1 MSTLPVLNIAT
12 NDLMSAINTA
22 SLTLGNGPDIT
33 SHFLFEMIENELFV
47 SACNPPR
54 IYSSIPLQGYK
65 IDYPEVEENEEE
77 AQDGDDS
84 EEENHSFPSF
94 TVEGKRLQKAIKAV
108 NGLLRI
114 TVDSGSVNIT
124 SDKGSLELSSL
135 DPTVF
140 PPWRSMYDSAV
151 NTAKTV
157 PATTLHDALVISKPF
172 MSTDEARRP
181 ELAQIYFTNGT
192 AFACDGFGLS
202 MAKSDSFK
210 DIEMKFHH
218 NDVAS
223 VIKFV
228 KVYENTSIEIFTAD
242 KATFL
247 KAEDGAILG
256 MMEVPFNMPKPI
268 TSKYIDAFNWTPRR
282 VWRVQKD
289 EFNNAL
295 NFLSSGADES
305 DYKVTLIDSE
315 VETLSPPRLEMNAL
329 NSRGVLSYSLED
341 MGSDAEINDDLDLNT
356 IEDLGERLYADRAL
370 QDKQGKTE
378 GDDIASFSFNIN
390 YMKRSLDVT
399 SSILT
404 FGCNREGETK
414 GYMLFKQASASGVE
428 VVSILGWM
436 V

>member
-1 MSTLPVLNIAT
+1 
-12 NDLMSAINTA
+12 
-22 SLTLGNGPDIT
+22 
-33 SHFLFEMIENELFV
+33 
-47 SACNPPR
+47 
-54 IYSSIPLQGYK
+54 
-65 IDYPEVEENEEE
+65 
-77 AQDGDDS
+77 
-84 EEENHSFPSF
+84 
-94 TVEGKRLQKAIKAV
+94 
-108 NGLLRI
+108 
-114 TVDSGSVNIT
+114 
-124 SDKGSLELSSL
+124 
-135 DPTVF
+135 
-140 PPWRSMYDSAV
+140 
-151 NTAKTV
+151 
-157 PATTLHDALVISKPF
+157 

-181 ELAQIYFTNGT
+181 ELAQIYFTNGL
-192 AFACDGFGLS
+192 LS
-202 MAKSDSFK
+202 LVMDLVFQWRSLESFK

-223 VIKFV
+223 VVKFV
-228 KVYENTSIEIFTAD
+228 KAYENTSIEILSSH

-256 MMEVPFNMPKPI
+256 MMEVPFDMPKPI
-268 TSKYIDAFNWTPRR
+268 TSKYIDAFDWTPRR
-282 VWRVQKD
+282 VWRIQKD

-315 VETLSPPRLEMNAL
+315 AETLSPPRLEMNSL
-329 NSRGVLSYSLED
+329 NGKGALSYSLED

-399 SSILT
+399 SNILT
-404 FGCNREGETK
+404 FGCNREGENK

-428 VVSILGWM
+428 IVSILGWM
-436 V
+436 VK

>member
-12 NDLMSAINTA
+12 NDLMSAVNTA

-33 SHFLFEMIENELFV
+33 SHFLFEMVDNELFV

-65 IDYPEVEENEEE
+65 IDYPEAEETE
-77 AQDGDDS
+77 AQEGEESS
-84 EEENHSFPSF
+84 EDNHSYPSF

-108 NGLLRI
+108 NGLLKI
-114 TVDSGSVNIT
+114 TVDGGSVNIT

-135 DPTVF
+135 DPSVF
-140 PPWRSMYDSAV
+140 PPWRAMYSKAQ
-151 NTAKTV
+151 NTSKTV
-157 PATTLHDALVISKPF
+157 PSTTLHDALVISKPF

-181 ELAQIYFTNGT
+181 ELAQIYFTDGT

-202 MAKSDSFK
+202 MAKSESFK

-218 NDVAS
+218 NDVSS
-223 VIKFV
+223 VVKFV
-228 KVYENTSIEIFTAD
+228 KAYENTSIEILTSE

-268 TSKYIDAFNWTPRR
+268 TSKYIDAFDWTPRR

-315 VETLSPPRLEMNAL
+315 AETLSPPRLEMNAL
-329 NSRGVLSYSLED
+329 NGKGVLSYSLED

-399 SSILT
+399 SNILT
-404 FGCNREGETK
+404 FGCNREGENK